1 MLSSSFMPKE
11 LLYTWCE
18 WRSKINLFFV
28 YTEKCME
35 PFKPLVHQESGFF
48 FKVFRYMSKLEMLV
62 V

>member
-1 MLSSSFMPKE
+1 MPKE